1 MEAFFPKQFGAG
13 ASKLLCR
20 DRLTPLQHQNRA
32 AAIGQLGSQGGT
44 AGTRADHDDVVVAI
58 LNDHG

>member
-1 MEAFFPKQFGAG
+1 MEAFLPKQLGART
-13 ASKLLCR
+13 LEVPWR
-20 DRLTPLQHQNRA
+20 NRLTPFQHQDRA
-32 AAIGQLGSQGGT
+32 AAFSQLRSQGGT